1 MRGAFTFLLP
11 FAHWQHHEVNGWHC
25 CCSWLCY
32 VLLSLILLHTLLMLL
47 LLLVGVVVGNTYL
60 TSLGGDGGGYRS
72 NDCLADG
79 WLNV

>member
-1 MRGAFTFLLP
+1 
-11 FAHWQHHEVNGWHC
+11 
-25 CCSWLCY
+25 
-32 VLLSLILLHTLLMLL
+32 MLL

-79 WLNV
+79 WLNVWSYWGHNTTQKTNLALEIVEECSYFIYYSMQSAFK